1 MLPTPAPIS
10 IGDQAA
16 ALARDWQ
23 HWTTHSDAARRRAAM
38 HMRLSRAN
46 AARRTGLLDA
56 LISIIA
62 TRPNLWWAPG
72 DLVEPLAA
80 KGLPRTAAQIGKCL
94 SGAATVGQVRKRLRD
109 NDRRVT
115 YSALQA
121 DPA

>member
-1 MLPTPAPIS
+1 MLPMSAPLS

-38 HMRLSRAN
+38 HTRLSRAN
-46 AARRTGLLDA
+46 AARRTGVLDA
-56 LISIIA
+56 LISILA

-80 KGLPRTAAQIGKCL
+80 KGLPRTATQIGKCL
-94 SGAATVGQVRKRLRD
+94 SSAAAIGQVLKRVRD
-109 NDRRVT
+109 DRRVT
-115 YSALQA
+115 YGAMQA